1 MKPLE
6 AAARHLKAGQLEDAA
21 GLCLEVLEQTPENVT
36 ALRLLG
42 NVRVA
47 QKLHTRAIR
56 CYKRV
61 LAIAPNA
68 VETHNNLGA
77 VQQILGNSKLAAEC
91 FRRAMALQPGYAQAH
106 CNLGVALRKL
116 GHLDDAIASQRR
128 AIELMP
134 DYAKA
139 HYNLGNALKT
149 ACEVDAAIHAY
160 QQAILHDPG
169 HSEAHN
175 NLGTVFEGRGHPEK
189 ALAKFSQAVA
199 IDENYVDAH
208 YNFTLMHR
216 FEEDDPTLDK
226 LRQLIRKKGRS
237 PQNKNRLTFA
247 MAKAKADMDDDDG
260 AFKLFTK
267 GNAQRRKRLSYD
279 GAAAEQEVEDIVAT
293 NLAPQP
299 TEPADE
305 TKGAPTPIFILGLSR
320 SGKSLVESLLASQAG
335 VFAAGESEHWQR
347 LGLSLKK
354 TIPDDDRLARHG
366 AVYRKEIRRLAGDAR
381 FFVSTLDSNIL
392 HLGEIA
398 TALPE
403 ARFIHCTREPLDN
416 ALLIYFKRYE
426 HGHAYA
432 YDFSDIAHF
441 MAQRAKAQTHWRR
454 LYGDCILM
462 VEYEALVEDSAASAA
477 QLTAYSGFDFE
488 ATAALPKLN
497 RDEIGYWQRFD
508 KHLQPLHAALAESLN
523 GSENHASGD

>member
-6 AAARHLKAGQLEDAA
+6 AAARHLKAGQIEDAA
-21 GLCLEVLEQTPENVT
+21 GLCLEVLEQTPEDVT

-91 FRRAMALQPGYAQAH
+91 FRRAIALQ
-106 CNLGVALRKL
+106 
-116 GHLDDAIASQRR
+116 
-128 AIELMP
+128 P

-139 HYNLGNALKT
+139 HYNLGNALKA

-175 NLGTVFEGRGHPEK
+175 NLGTVFEGRGHSEK
-189 ALAKFSQAVA
+189 ALAKFFQAVA
-199 IDENYVDAH
+199 IDENDVKAH

-216 FEEDDPTLDK
+216 FEEDGPILDK
-226 LRQLIRKKGRS
+226 LRQLIRKKGQS

-247 MAKAKADMDDDDG
+247 MAKAKA
-260 AFKLFTK
+260 K
-267 GNAQRRKRLSYD
+267 GNAQRQKRLSYD

-293 NLAPQP
+293 NLVPQP
-299 TEPADE
+299 TESADE
-305 TKGAPTPIFILGLSR
+305 TKGAPTPIFILVLSR

-366 AVYRKEIRRLAGDAR
+366 AVYRKKICGLAGDAR

-403 ARFIHCTREPLDN
+403 ARFIYCTREPLDN

-426 HGHAYA
+426 QGHTYA

-441 MAQRAKAQTHWRR
+441 MARRAKAQTHWRR
-454 LYGDCILM
+454 LYGDRIIM
-462 VEYEALVEDSAASAA
+462 VEYEALVEDSPASAA
-477 QLTAYSGFDFE
+477 QLTTYSGFDFE

-497 RDEIGYWQRFD
+497 RGEIGYWQLFD
-508 KHLQPLHAALAESLN
+508 KHLQPLHAALAENLN
-523 GSENHASGD
+523 GSENHGSGD